1 MTTTHLS
8 NSIRQHSIGSPPM
21 RPSPRRLGW
30 IAALGVLTWIVLLA
44 GCATIGQ
51 EFNVAAVDQIVIGQ
65 TTRADVE
72 RMFGSPWR
80 VGVEDGNPTWTYGH
94 YKYKLFGRAKTRDLV
109 IRFDDRNVVRSFT
122 FNTTE
127 REDRPQ
133 Q

>member
-1 MTTTHLS
+1 
-8 NSIRQHSIGSPPM
+8 
-21 RPSPRRLGW
+21 
-30 IAALGVLTWIVLLA
+30 VLAGLMLMVSTL

-51 EFNVAAVDQIVIGQ
+51 EFNVAAVDEIVIGQ

-72 RMFGSPWR
+72 RMFGPPWR

-127 REDRPQ
+127 REDRPPQ
-133 Q
+133 